1 MTRIVSEGVGTLAI
15 VEANQASAQQ
25 ACPASALSARKA
37 VPDEPEAGPRVARIG
52 GVWHVRSAELARQ
65 VLRERDGTHQ
75 AGFMSEETQAGRST
89 MKPPILFMDGGE
101 HRTQRAQTARYFAPR
116 TVDKRYRQLMIERA
130 DGLVADAVSA
140 GTFDLDQYSLR
151 YSVEIASQ
159 VIGLTES
166 GIPGMSRRLERLFS
180 QVPKKP
186 GAEAT
191 LPSRFVAIS
200 NAIKPLSATGNFYL
214 RDVRPAIRSR
224 RKHPQEDVITHLLSE
239 DYSDSEILTEC
250 VTYGA
255 AGMITT
261 REYIS
266 MCVWHFLHDA
276 ELRERYLA
284 AEEAGRYA
292 ILNEILRLEPI
303 VGHLYRRVMQDF
315 VLTDGEE
322 THEFRVGELVDL
334 YIRETNVDASV
345 VGEAP
350 EQLRPLRDLPR
361 GISGEVLSFGD
372 GAHKCP
378 GNALAIQES
387 DTLLTRLL
395 ALNLEIVAEPG
406 LKWDDLIA
414 AYSLTKF
421 TLRVR
426 PADRPARPADSA
438 AAVA

>member
-1 MTRIVSEGVGTLAI
+1 METD
-15 VEANQASAQQ
+15 EAV
-25 ACPASALSARKA
+25 CPISQPSARKA
-37 VPDEPEAGPRVARIG
+37 IPDEPEAGPRVERVG
-52 GVWHVRSAELARQ
+52 GVWRVRSAQLARQ

-75 AGFMSEETQAGRST
+75 AGFMAEETQAGRST
-89 MKPPILFMDGGE
+89 MRPPILFMDGDE
-101 HRTQRAQTARYFAPR
+101 HRKQRAQTARYFAPR
-116 TVDKRYRQLMIERA
+116 TVDRRYRQLMVERA
-130 DGLVADAVSA
+130 DGLVADAVAA

-166 GIPGMSRRLERLFS
+166 SIPGMSRRLERLFS

-186 GAEAT
+186 DAPGKAT
-191 LPSRFVAIS
+191 KPSRFAAIS
-200 NAIKPLSATGNFYL
+200 NTLKPLSSTGNFYL
-214 RDVRPAIRSR
+214 RDVRPAIRTR
-224 RKHPQEDVITHLLSE
+224 RKNPQEDVITHLLDE
-239 DYSDSEILTEC
+239 GYTDSEILTEC

-276 ELRERYLA
+276 ELRQRYLG
-284 AEEAGRYA
+284 AEEAERYE

-303 VGHLYRRVMQDF
+303 VGHLYRRVVEDF
-315 VLTDGEE
+315 VLVDGEDN
-322 THEFRVGELVDL
+322 HEFRAGELVDL
-334 YIRETNVDASV
+334 YIRQTNVDESV
-345 VGEAP
+345 VGESP
-350 EQLRPLRDLPR
+350 EQLCPARELPR

-395 ALNLEIVAEPG
+395 ALNLEIAAEPG
-406 LKWDDLIA
+406 LEWDDLIA
-414 AYSLTKF
+414 AYALTKF

-426 PADRPARPADSA
+426 PGSSARPADSA

>member
-1 MTRIVSEGVGTLAI
+1 
-15 VEANQASAQQ
+15 
-25 ACPASALSARKA
+25 
-37 VPDEPEAGPRVARIG
+37 
-52 GVWHVRSAELARQ
+52 
-65 VLRERDGTHQ
+65 
-75 AGFMSEETQAGRST
+75 MSEEIQRGRST
-89 MKPPILFMDGGE
+89 MRPPILFMDGAE

-116 TVDKRYRQLMIERA
+116 TVDRRYRQLMVDRA
-130 DGLVADAVSA
+130 DGLVADAVA
-140 GTFDLDQYSLR
+140 EGIFDLDQYSLR

-180 QVPKKP
+180 QVPKTP
-186 GAEAT
+186 GAEKAK
-191 LPSRFVAIS
+191 PSRLVALS
-200 NAIKPLSATGNFYL
+200 NVLKPLSSTANFYL
-214 RDVRPAIRSR
+214 RDVRPAVRSR
-224 RKHPQEDVITHLLSE
+224 RKNPQEDVITHLLDE
-239 DYSDSEILTEC
+239 GYSDSEILTEC

-276 ELRERYLA
+276 DLRARYLG
-284 AEEAGRYA
+284 AEEAERYA
-292 ILNEILRLEPI
+292 ILHEILRLEPI
-303 VGHLYRRVMQDF
+303 VGHLYRRVVQDF

-322 THEFRVGELVDL
+322 SYELRAGELVDL
-334 YIRETNVDASV
+334 YIRETNVDETV
-345 VGEAP
+345 VGESP
-350 EQLRPLRDLPR
+350 EQLRPGRELPR

-395 ALNLEIVAEPG
+395 TLDLEIVAEPG
-406 LKWDDLIA
+406 LEWDDLIA
-414 AYSLTKF
+414 AYALTKF

-426 PADRPARPADSA
+426 VAPPSGHASSGRSSARPADSVLA
-438 AAVA
+438 DA